1 VIGVESI
8 HIWMMKQLVADLRLK
23 GRVGKRGL
31 MFVSYYG
38 RSRAFISNYRSW
50 VQYHNEGKIAEIATS
65 LISHEALHLVLNK
78 FSLTA
83 SSELDNLFGR
93 SNSWEDYIHGLGDL
107 DTVHKRPRLRLKSAT
122 KISNRKKRKKK

>member
-1 VIGVESI
+1 V
-8 HIWMMKQLVADLRLK
+8 KQLVADLRLK

-31 MFVSYYG
+31 MFVPYYG

-50 VQYHNEGKIAEIATS
+50 LQYHNEGKIAEIATS

-83 SSELDNLFGR
+83 SSKLDNLFGR
-93 SNSWEDYIHGLGDL
+93 SNSWEEYTHGLGDL
-107 DTVHKRPRLRLKSAT
+107 DTVHKRPPLKWNCAT
-122 KISNRKKRKKK
+122 RISNRKKRRTKYL